1 MNLDARTTYELIQS
15 HGRDDIYLHFAT
27 LIGDFDRVVEH
38 WIMAEEW
45 TKAIDVL
52 NRQVSF
58 AISDEKGCPLTMP
71 IF

>member
-1 MNLDARTTYELIQS
+1 MMD
-15 HGRDDIYLHFAT
+15 YLFET
-27 LIGDFDRVVEH
+27 NQDRVVEH